1 MTLDTAHKVLISV
14 AAVFFGGYGAWELA
28 RGGPGAYIRAPLP
41 HGVRGGLAV
50 YLAWFWLLRKK

>member
-28 RGGPGAYIRAPLP
+28 RGGPGATIRAALAL
-41 HGVRGGLAV
+41 GVAGGLAV